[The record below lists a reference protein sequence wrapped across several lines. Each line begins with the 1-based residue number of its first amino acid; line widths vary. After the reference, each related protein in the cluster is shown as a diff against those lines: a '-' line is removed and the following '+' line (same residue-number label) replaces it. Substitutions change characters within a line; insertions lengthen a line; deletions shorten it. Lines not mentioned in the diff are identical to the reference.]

1 MSILVP
7 LAVPMASVLAF
18 AMTAVFVDGWRP
30 MRDVSGA
37 LSDGEKREIA
47 SSVAT
52 LNQVYQDFFASGG
65 RPDQINA
72 CPATASVKH
81 FIFRDLG
88 FLRNN
93 GLALVQDL
101 AEAHVVDVRRSG
113 ADVELV
119 QYETWNYVYQRLS
132 DRQPVSQLSGLGQGF
147 RYTLRRQDGRWTVVA
162 WDLDEVPEPDGIGE
176 VAW

>member
-1 MSILVP
+1 MSG
-7 LAVPMASVLAF
+7 
-18 AMTAVFVDGWRP
+18 DRQ
-30 MRDVSGA
+30 RQA
-37 LSDGEKREIA
+37 LHLSR
-47 SSVAT
+47 
-52 LNQVYQDFFASGG
+52 F
-65 RPDQINA
+65 
-72 CPATASVKH
+72 
-81 FIFRDLG
+81 G